1 MPNTQ
6 DWMANAA
13 YLYILFLDRPAVAW
27 EHLRR
32 NPDYRNDWLRF
43 GTRRR
48 SSSPGRAL
56 KWGLR
61 FLRESRPRCPRGAAV
76 LAT

>member
-1 MPNTQ
+1 
-6 DWMANAA
+6 MANAA
-13 YLYILFLDRPAVAW
+13 YLYTLFLDRPALAW

-32 NPDYRNDWLRF
+32 NPDYGNDWRRF
-43 GTRRR
+43 SLRRR
-48 SSSPGRAL
+48 STSTHAR

-61 FLRESRPRCPRGAAV
+61 FFRESRGRRPQCTAF

>member
-1 MPNTQ
+1 MP
-6 DWMANAA
+6 NAA
-13 YLYILFLDRPAVAW
+13 YLYTLTLDRPAIAW

-43 GTRRR
+43 GARRR
-48 SSSPGRAL
+48 SSSPDRAL

-61 FLRESRPRCPRGAAV
+61 FL
-76 LAT
+76 

>member
-1 MPNTQ
+1 MPDTK

-32 NPDYRNDWLRF
+32 NPNYRNDWQRF
-43 GTRRR
+43 GARRR
-48 SSSPGRAL
+48 SSSPARAL

-61 FLRESRPRCPRGAAV
+61 FLGEPGLRCARRTAV
-76 LAT
+76 LAA

>member
-1 MPNTQ
+1 MLDTQ

-13 YLYILFLDRPAVAW
+13 YLYILFLDRAAVAW

-32 NPDYRNDWLRF
+32 NPDYRNDWQRF
-43 GTRRR
+43 GSRRR
-48 SSSPGRAL
+48 SSSRDRAL

-61 FLRESRPRCPRGAAV
+61 FLREPRLRRPRGAAV
-76 LAT
+76 LAA

>member
-1 MPNTQ
+1 MPHTQ

-32 NPDYRNDWLRF
+32 NPGYRNDWHRF
-43 GTRRR
+43 GTKRRP
-48 SSSPGRAL
+48 SLSAHAQN
-56 KWGLR
+56 WGLR
-61 FLRESRPRCPRGAAV
+61 FLRKPETRCARRAAV
-76 LAT
+76 LAA

>member
-1 MPNTQ
+1 MPTQ

-13 YLYILFLDRPAVAW
+13 YLYILVLDRPAVAW

-32 NPDYRNDWLRF
+32 NPDYRNDWRCF
-43 GTRRR
+43 GSRRR

-61 FLRESRPRCPRGAAV
+61 FLREPRPRCPRRAAI
-76 LAT
+76 LAA